1 MYGSPISQ
9 CELLVRRAA
18 KHGSK
23 RIQLVPT
30 HYWYDKDNEQFAP
43 NTCHPDNWAAQNK
56 VDYYC
61 QRHEWN
67 SDCVAFNPQTVKVFA
82 DGIKSCLK
90 VAAELFDEI
99 MVAPHLDEGLKRGKW
114 RNMLH
119 FDPLWQDPNGNSYW
133 SIMLQPILD
142 AANEV
147 VPAGKKFWF
156 GVEGESNSTSGFLP
170 MIVVR
175 QRLIKPKMHSMQLC
189 AQSWQL

>member
-1 MYGSPISQ
+1 MYGSGISQ

-30 HYWYDKDNEQFAP
+30 HYWYDKDNEQYAP
-43 NTCHPDNWAAQNK
+43 NTCHPDNWSLQNK

-67 SDCVAFNPQTVKVFA
+67 SDCQAFNPATVKVFA
-82 DGIKSCLK
+82 DGIKSCIK

-133 SIMLQPILD
+133 SIMLKPILD

-147 VPAGKKFWF
+147 VPAGKTFWF
-156 GVEGESNSTSGFLP
+156 GVEGESNCCQAARGS
-170 MIVVR
+170 
-175 QRLIKPKMHSMQLC
+175 
-189 AQSWQL
+189 